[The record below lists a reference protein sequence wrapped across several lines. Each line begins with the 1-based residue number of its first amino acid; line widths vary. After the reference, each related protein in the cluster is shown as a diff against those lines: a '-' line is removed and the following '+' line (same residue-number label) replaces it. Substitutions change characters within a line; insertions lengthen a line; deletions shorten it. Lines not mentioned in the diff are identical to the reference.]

1 MGKYGKKNV
10 VNLDPSTYIV
20 GLLGESGIGKTTTMY
35 KTCDKTKWNLFYK
48 ERTRAKIKEKK

>member
-10 VNLDPSTYIV
+10 INLDPSTYIV

-35 KTCDKTKWNLFYK
+35 KMCDKLFC
-48 ERTRAKIKEKK
+48 